1 MKRIL
6 ACAAALVLLALTLCP
21 AYAAKKVV
29 EPGEDFYY
37 LDTADVLSRE
47 TEGEIYFCNQLLYEQ
62 CGAEIV
68 VAALDSIGGADI
80 YEYAV
85 EMGNGWA
92 IGSAERNNG
101 FLLLMAI
108 EENEYYA
115 ITGSGLQGIFP
126 ASALKEMLE
135 ENLMDD
141 FYAKNYDAAVRSFF
155 EAVFAKI
162 ADYYNLDLSVKDG
175 VAAYNAYVADNS
187 AADSFSGGAG
197 DVRPAGNDRYYEEE
211 RGFFA
216 WIGDLFG
223 TLITIVVIVLLF
235 SMIFGGRRRRGGG
248 GFFFFPIFG
257 PGPHHHHPHHGPGP
271 GPRPG
276 PGPNR
281 RPPRSGGGGFGGGF
295 GGGGFGGGFGG
306 GGFGGGH
313 GGSFGGGRG
322 GGGGGFGGGAGSGR
336 H

>member
-6 ACAAALVLLALTLCP
+6 ACMAALALLVLTLCP
-21 AYAAKKVV
+21 TLAAAKVV

-37 LDTADVLSRE
+37 LDAANVLSNE

-68 VAALDSIGGADI
+68 VVALDSIGGVDI
-80 YEYAV
+80 YDYAV
-85 EMGNGWA
+85 ELCNSWE
-92 IGSAERNNG
+92 IGSPERNNG
-101 FLLLMAI
+101 FLLLLAI

-126 ASALKEMLE
+126 SSVLKEMLE
-135 ENLMDD
+135 DNLQED
-141 FYAKNYDAAVRSFF
+141 FYAKDYDAGVRSFF

-175 VAAYNAYVADNS
+175 VAAYDAFVAKDAS
-187 AADSFSGGAG
+187 ASGRSSAGGANPSYG
-197 DVRPAGNDRYYEEE
+197 GSPRDG
-211 RGFFA
+211 GGGMFA
-216 WIGDLFG
+216 WLGDLFG
-223 TLITIVVIVLLF
+223 TIITIVVIVVLV
-235 SMIFGGRRRRGGG
+235 SIIFGGRRRRG

-257 PGPHHHHPHHGPGP
+257 PGHHHHHYGP

-276 PGPNR
+276 PGPR
-281 RPPRSGGGGFGGGF
+281 RSAGPGPRPPRSGGFGGARGGGGGFSGGAGRSGGFGGRRG
-295 GGGGFGGGFGG
+295 
-306 GGFGGGH
+306 
-313 GGSFGGGRG
+313 G

>member
-6 ACAAALVLLALTLCP
+6 ACAAALALLVLTVCP
-21 AYAAKKVV
+21 ALAATKVV
-29 EPGEDFYY
+29 KPGEDFYY
-37 LDTADVLSRE
+37 LDTANVLSVE
-47 TEGEIYFCNQLLYEQ
+47 TEGEIYFCNQLLREQ

-68 VAALDSIGGADI
+68 VVALDSIGGADI
-80 YEYAV
+80 YDYAV
-85 EMGNGWA
+85 ELGNSWG

-126 ASALKEMLE
+126 ASVLKRMLE
-135 ENLMDD
+135 DNLQED
-141 FYAKNYDAAVRSFF
+141 FYAKDYDSGARSFF
-155 EAVFAKI
+155 EAAFAKV
-162 ADYYNLDLSVKDG
+162 ADYYNLNLTVRDG
-175 VAAYNAYVADNS
+175 VAAYDAYVAENS
-187 AADSFSGGAG
+187 AANGYGGSGAARNNSYNNY
-197 DVRPAGNDRYYEEE
+197 DHEEE
-211 RGFFA
+211 RGLFA

-223 TLITIVVIVLLF
+223 TLITIVVIVVLF
-235 SMIFGGRRRRGGG
+235 SIIFGGRRRRG

-257 PGPHHHHPHHGPGP
+257 PGPHHHHHHQGP

-281 RPPRSGGGGFGGGF
+281 RPPRSGGFGGGGF

-306 GGFGGGH
+306 GRGGG
-313 GGSFGGGRG
+313 FGGGRG